1 MKHTFK
7 KLPGILSAF
16 FCAALMMLGST
27 AMVFAEA
34 EESMGETMKK
44 AGLNTLMGIGIVFCV
59 LVFLS
64 LIISLF
70 KLIPSPKKPE
80 PVRSIPAP
88 AAPAAF
94 EEEAE
99 DETDD
104 LELVAVITAAIAAS
118 EGKAPEGYM
127 VRSIRRRYR

>member
-7 KLPGILSAF
+7 KFPGILPAF
-16 FCAALMMLGST
+16 LCAMLMMFCST
-27 AMVFAEA
+27 VMVYAEEA

-88 AAPAAF
+88 AAPAAI
-94 EEEAE
+94 EEE

-118 EGKAPEGYM
+118 EGKSPEGYM

>member
-7 KLPGILSAF
+7 KFPGILSAF
-16 FCAALMMLGST
+16 LCAALMMLSST
-27 AMVFAEA
+27 AVVYAEA

-44 AGLNTLMGIGIVFCV
+44 AGLNTLMGIGIVFLV

-88 AAPAAF
+88 AAPAVI
-94 EEEAE
+94 EEEE